1 MTTIPI
7 TRSLT
12 AVLRAAMDTEPGVR
26 LLVAQFGAAD
36 PSRAYCNIILR
47 GETLRVPR
55 LLGVTATP
63 GAPAYLLAT
72 KDFILCIGSVTA

>member
-47 GETLRVPR
+47 GETLRVP
-55 LLGVTATP
+55 GYSA
-63 GAPAYLLAT
+63 
-72 KDFILCIGSVTA
+72 